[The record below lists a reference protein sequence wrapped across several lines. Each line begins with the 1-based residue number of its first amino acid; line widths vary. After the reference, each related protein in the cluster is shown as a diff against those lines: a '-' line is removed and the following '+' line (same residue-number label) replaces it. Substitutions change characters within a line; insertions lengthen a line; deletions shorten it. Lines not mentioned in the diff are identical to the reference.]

1 MPYYSPTRSE
11 VSQAFSPHA
20 EEFKPELPLLPY
32 REFRLPPRSLAE
44 LVKDASPD
52 IDSSKYES
60 ERIEAKQQYSE
71 PIYEESPFTVKETSQ
86 ADKQREAISRRV
98 AASMEALHHRP
109 VPLPAERPSWFL
121 WCILVVTFSVI
132 AYHAHDYKVQSSAIG
147 YCDTGTRTSQVVEN
161 LKARRLFVRECNR
174 QNQTTLRP
182 NTSAGGQ
189 NLTVCPLPPL
199 LPIPEPESCTPCPEH
214 ATCSQY
220 SIYCDTGYLLH
231 PNPLVF
237 FMPTPPSASNVSFA
251 TASSL
256 PELVWGL
263 LYDSLNGLP
272 GFGSVALPPRC
283 LEDPNRRRLI
293 GVLGRNIE
301 NTLGKEYGR
310 RVCAGGKVIQERVK
324 ESDGGEAKKWGVEL
338 SELKRLMRKK
348 TFVRLDSSFRRSKLT
363 CHYHR

>member
-1 MPYYSPTRSE
+1 M
-11 VSQAFSPHA
+11 
-20 EEFKPELPLLPY
+20 
-32 REFRLPPRSLAE
+32 
-44 LVKDASPD
+44 KDASPD

-147 YCDTGTRTSQVVEN
+147 YCDTGTRTSQVVEH